1 MTWLFVALALLVV
14 AATALAL
21 AGRWNPS
28 GLAAGRPPDDAPEA
42 GMPASARFGVVLRGY
57 RMDEVDA
64 ELDRLHRLL
73 EQQPA
78 QADDAEVRIPP
89 TDPIIEP

>member
-1 MTWLFVALALLVV
+1 MA
-14 AATALAL
+14 
-21 AGRWNPS
+21 
-28 GLAAGRPPDDAPEA
+28 
-42 GMPASARFGVVLRGY
+42 LRGY

-73 EQQPA
+73 EQQQPA